1 MRKTTSESDKN
12 HELLSKMPNVFY
24 SAKQIAALNE
34 ILWTPAVKPDLPF
47 AVLLYG
53 NKDFLLIRFC
63 KISLIKSLTVHKLAD
78 I

>member
-34 ILWTPAVKPDLPF
+34 ILWTPAV
-47 AVLLYG
+47 
-53 NKDFLLIRFC
+53 
-63 KISLIKSLTVHKLAD
+63 
-78 I
+78 